1 MFLSNCESLE
11 ITLVAQAEG
20 SRYVSC
26 AVLCSF
32 HTHGSV
38 FNTLNRTRTVT
49 RGLNREAREEL
60 MAAVDR
66 QVQRCHEPIEPV
78 LREFFQKE
86 KLYITSEK

>member
-20 SRYVSC
+20 SRYVTW
-26 AVLCSF
+26 ADVFPF
-32 HTHGSV
+32 HMAQFSHSTC
-38 FNTLNRTRTVT
+38 RTRTVT

-86 KLYITSEK
+86 KLCITSEK

>member
-1 MFLSNCESLE
+1 MSVVPYYAHFTPMAL
-11 ITLVAQAEG
+11 
-20 SRYVSC
+20 
-26 AVLCSF
+26 
-32 HTHGSV
+32 V